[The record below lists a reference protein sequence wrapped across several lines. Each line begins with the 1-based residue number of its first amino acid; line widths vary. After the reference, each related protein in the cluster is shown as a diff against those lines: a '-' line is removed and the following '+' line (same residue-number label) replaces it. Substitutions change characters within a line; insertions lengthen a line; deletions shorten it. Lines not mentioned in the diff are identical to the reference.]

1 MGTNKNRQ
9 HTFRFKQFAVA
20 NRLAAMK
27 VGTDGVLLGAWCDVT
42 GCTRVLDV
50 GTGSGVIALMVAQRC
65 QQAMITGIDIVP
77 EAVAEARENAA
88 VSPWGDRLD
97 FVEGDFSEAVGS
109 GILSR
114 YDLIVSNPPFFMTD
128 IKSPDRAR
136 AAARHGDG
144 LSYAGILRAA
154 RNLLAPGGRLALVSP
169 ADRENDIMLDCE
181 LSGLNVT
188 RLTRVYTKPSAP
200 SPSRLLWEIAVEPS
214 PVVADSLIIGSD
226 DYNTLLRDFYL
237 AL

>member
-1 MGTNKNRQ
+1 MGTNRNREQ
-9 HTFRFKQFAVA
+9 VFRFKQFAVA

-88 VSPWGDRLD
+88 ASPWGDRLD
-97 FVEGDFSEAVGS
+97 FVECDFSGAVGS
-109 GILSR
+109 GVLSR
-114 YDLIVSNPPFFMTD
+114 YDLIVSNPPFFTTD

-144 LSYAGILRAA
+144 LSYADILHAA
-154 RNLLAPGGRLALVSP
+154 RVLLAPGGRIAFVSP
-169 ADRENDIMLDCE
+169 ADRENDILLDCE
-181 LSGLNVT
+181 LAGLNVT
-188 RLTRVYTKPSAP
+188 RLTHVYTKPSAP

-214 PVVADSLIIGSD
+214 PLVTDILVIGGD
-226 DYNTLLRDFYL
+226 DYNALLRDFYL